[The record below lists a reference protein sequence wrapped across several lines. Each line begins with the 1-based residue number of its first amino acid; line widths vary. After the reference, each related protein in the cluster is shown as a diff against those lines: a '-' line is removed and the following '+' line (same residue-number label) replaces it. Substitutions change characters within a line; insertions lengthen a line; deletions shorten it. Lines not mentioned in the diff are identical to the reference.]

1 MKKSEENLKAEEMEN
16 PVQLSMQV
24 EEDLPCPNSEEE
36 IEKQIQESEQ
46 TVKQMNSKKK
56 KIGSAVFFALNIV
69 LVALILY
76 FQISKE
82 EILPLSELFAVIKPW
97 YVLCVLAVFI
107 LYAAFESTCFNILTK
122 KSTKRSR
129 PFLSYKMFALGRY
142 YDNITPLATG
152 EQPFQIM
159 YLKNHGVDASSSIFI
174 PMGKYII
181 NQISWIIFC
190 SVTLIVSISKGFGG
204 SFSVVGIAS
213 IVSLSINAALVGFI
227 LFLSTSK
234 KVGKKLVVNVLK
246 LLQKLRI
253 VKNYE
258 KQYLKVMKVVS
269 DYQGFM
275 RSFGS
280 DLWFTFKLLVVS
292 ILRLVFLY
300 LTPAFIYCC
309 FYDFHLGT
317 MLEVMCISV
326 LIDLAAGI
334 IPLPGGTGFAEISF
348 TALFGAIFGGVV
360 FWAMLMWRVM
370 SYYWP
375 IAQGLG
381 IIIYDYLIGDK
392 KFRWQQKKWEL
403 ELESEKFKQLQ
414 LRNYRKKTK
423 NITKIRSK

>member
-1 MKKSEENLKAEEMEN
+1 MN
-16 PVQLSMQV
+16 PIQLSMQV
-24 EEDLPCPNSEEE
+24 EEEVTCPNSEEE
-36 IEKQIQESEQ
+36 IQKQIQESEQ
-46 TVKQMNSKKK
+46 VVKQMQSKKK
-56 KIGSAVFFALNIV
+56 KISNAIFFALNII
-69 LVALILY
+69 LVAVILY
-76 FQISKE
+76 VQISKE

-97 YVLCVLAVFI
+97 YVLCTIGVFI
-107 LYAAFESTCFNILTK
+107 VYVALESTAFNILTK

-129 PFLSYKMFALGRY
+129 PFLSYKMFALGKY

-159 YLKNHGVDASSSIFI
+159 YLKNHGVDASSAIFI

-181 NQISWIIFC
+181 NQISWILFC
-190 SVTLIVSISKGFGG
+190 STAIIISISKGFTG
-204 SFSVVGIAS
+204 SFSVVGITS
-213 IVSLSINAALVGFI
+213 IISLALNAALVGFI

-234 KVGKKLVVNVLK
+234 KIGKKLVVNALK

-258 KQYLKVMKVVS
+258 KQYLKVMKVVA

-280 DLWFTFKLLVVS
+280 DLWFTFKLLVVV
-292 ILRLVFLY
+292 IVRLIFLY

-309 FYDFHLGT
+309 FYGFDLGM
-317 MLEVMCISV
+317 MLEVMCVSV

-334 IPLPGGTGFAEISF
+334 IPLPGGTGFTEVSF
-348 TALFGAIFGGVV
+348 TALFSAIFGGVV
-360 FWAMLMWRVM
+360 FWAMLLWRVM

-375 IAQGLG
+375 IAQGIG
-381 IIIYDYLIGDK
+381 IIVYDYLIGDK
-392 KFRWQQKKWEL
+392 KFKWQQKKWEL
-403 ELESEKFKQLQ
+403 ELESEKFKQAQ
-414 LRNYRKKTK
+414 LRDYKKRTK